1 MIAYIGS
8 FLILLAFLN
17 ALLLIT
23 SKPILSKI
31 TADYESIVL
40 SSSKLLFPLTLFS
53 FICLIFSFLLDDFS
67 LRYVS
72 SNSNSLLPDHYKISA
87 TWAGHEGSMLLWCLV
102 LSFWTFLASIYS
114 RNLELDFRLNFLS
127 IMGLLNLGFLAFLIF
142 TSNPF
147 EKNMSIPVDGKDLN
161 PLLQDFGLIVHPPM
175 LYMGYVGLSVV
186 FSFAVTC
193 LLEKDFKPEW
203 AKWIRPWALISW
215 SFLTLGIA
223 LGSWWAYYELGWGG
237 WWFWDPVENAS
248 FMPWLITTALIHSLI
263 TCEQKSMFKNWT
275 ILLSIIAFSLSL
287 LGTFLVRSGILTSVH
302 SFANDPARG
311 AFILLFLAIITGA
324 ALILYLRNS
333 SQMNDKTSFAVF
345 SKESF
350 FLINNILLVTATF
363 TILLGTMYPLML
375 DIFGLEK
382 ISVGVPYYNAVFLPL
397 MIPLVFLAGY
407 IPILFSSSNRNLKSQ
422 AKYFLISFFL
432 IIIISSFSI
441 LLFDE
446 YNLSIFIGLFL
457 FLWILLNL
465 IYELIQ
471 KIMLTGNLKAITQN
485 IGMFMSHLGLA
496 IFILGATMV
505 ENSKNEKE
513 IVVALNEKLDVK
525 NYTFQFMNITE
536 SEGPNYTA
544 VIGHFKVYDN
554 GEFLTDMYPEKRLY
568 NSSEMPMTEAGIDAG
583 FSRDLYITM
592 GTLIDQDKWSV
603 RIYHKPLIRLI
614 WIGALMMVFGGIF
627 SVLSKRKNINIGHSS

>member
-31 TADYESIVL
+31 TVDYESIVL

-114 RNLELDFRLNFLS
+114 RNLDLDFRLNFLS

-147 EKNMSIPVDGKDLN
+147 DKNMSIPVDGKDLN

-333 SQMNDKTSFAVF
+333 SQMNDKTSFTFF

-397 MIPLVFLAGY
+397 MMPLVFLAGY

-422 AKYFLISFFL
+422 AKYFLISFLL
-432 IIIISSFSI
+432 IMIISSFSI

-471 KIMLTGNLKAITQN
+471 KIILTGNLKAITQN
-485 IGMFMSHLGLA
+485 IGMFMAHLGLA

-505 ENSKNEKE
+505 ENSKTEKE
-513 IVVALNEKLDVK
+513 IVVALNEKLDIK

-568 NSSEMPMTEAGIDAG
+568 NSSEMPMTEAGIDPG